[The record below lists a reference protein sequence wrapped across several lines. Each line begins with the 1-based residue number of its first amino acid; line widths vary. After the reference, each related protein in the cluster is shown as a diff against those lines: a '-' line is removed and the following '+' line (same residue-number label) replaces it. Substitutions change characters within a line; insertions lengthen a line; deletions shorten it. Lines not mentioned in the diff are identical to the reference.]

1 MNLRGAMTSQRLSDG
16 ARLILFLISLF
27 VACAILSYFLRPIL
41 SAIGLSTV
49 LSYLLSKPILKIE
62 QYFGFKRSSV
72 ILVVLTLINLVVVL
86 AGVFLL
92 PSVYRQLIQL
102 IEKIPNAVYSFQT
115 IWIPQIVNFF
125 ASLGVNIPSTFGA
138 EIRNFQV
145 ASQLEARLT
154 SAMTTVWESAPIFLS
169 TLSNAILIPPFT
181 YLMLVH
187 QKKIYH
193 FIQDLVPRGLLSP
206 IRRLALTADEAL
218 QAVIKGHLS
227 VASILVVL
235 YTLGFV
241 ISGLPFGAA
250 IGIVAGSCRIIP
262 YGDLVVGV
270 ILSAIAILTSG
281 ANFDNSVILSV
292 IGVIVAVQLIDAVYI
307 TPKIIG
313 GRLGVHPVISIAAI
327 FALGGVFGFWGVML
341 AIPSAALIRQT
352 WRGLIPMYLDS
363 KFYRE

>member
-1 MNLRGAMTSQRLSDG
+1 MNSQRLSDG

-27 VACAILSYFLRPIL
+27 VTCAILGFFLRPIL

-49 LSYLLSKPILKIE
+49 LSYLLSKPVFKIE
-62 QYFGFKRSSV
+62 EIFGFKRSRI
-72 ILVVLTLINLVVVL
+72 ILVMLILINVVVVV
-86 AGVFLL
+86 AGIFLL

-115 IWIPQIVNFF
+115 VWVPHIISFF
-125 ASLGVNIPSTFGA
+125 GSLGIKIPSSFGA
-138 EIRNFQV
+138 EIRDFQI
-145 ASQLEARLT
+145 ASQLETRLT
-154 SAMTTVWESAPIFLS
+154 SALTTVWESAPMFLS
-169 TLSNAILIPPFT
+169 TLTNAILIPPFT

-187 QKKIYH
+187 QKRIYH

-227 VASILVVL
+227 VASILVLL
-235 YTLGFV
+235 YTFGFM

-292 IGVIVAVQLIDAVYI
+292 IGVIFSVQLIDGIYI

-327 FALGGVFGFWGVML
+327 LSLGGVFGFWGVML
-341 AIPSAALIRQT
+341 AIPAAALIRQT